1 MPESAPHAIVLF
13 DGTCLF
19 CEGSVTFI
27 ARRDA
32 RGYFLF
38 GASQTPRAEELL
50 RTHGVSAE
58 AARSIVLIEDGQVY
72 LKSTAALRIASRLSP
87 SWRWAGWL
95 LAVPRPLRDAVYSVV
110 AAVRHRIAGES
121 NACEVPPP
129 ELRDRLI

>member
-1 MPESAPHAIVLF
+1 MLESRSHAIVLF

-32 RGYFLF
+32 RRYFRF
-38 GASQTPRAEELL
+38 GASQTPRGQELL
-50 RTHGVSAE
+50 RAHGVSTA

-72 LKSTAALRIASRLSP
+72 LQSTAALRIAAHLSAP
-87 SWRWAGWL
+87 WRWAGWL
-95 LAVPRPLRDAVYSVV
+95 LAVPRPLRDAVYGLV
-110 AAVRHRIAGES
+110 AAVRHQIAGES

-129 ELRDRLI
+129 ELRSRLI